1 VNETL
6 TYLKTFAQ
14 LPLSLRRF
22 ARHTLTLEE
31 AQSIVRERMERREE
45 NFLRTVERTVYGH
58 PASPY
63 LTLLKM
69 AGCELG
75 DLQALVRQKG
85 LEGAL
90 RALRDEGAYVTFEEF
105 KGRKPI
111 IRHGKTVPVSARDFD
126 NPFARRH
133 FAFQTGGSTG
143 AASNVAM
150 DVDHIA
156 ERAPH
161 RLITLAAY
169 GVLDAPSAN
178 WRGILPDNALASML
192 RLAYTGKWSE
202 RWFSPIGW
210 RDSKHWLKYSSAT
223 CYILFWMRLYGM
235 RVPFPEVVRV
245 DQALVV
251 ARWMA
256 EALKTHGRCL
266 LHTIVSR
273 GVRACLAA
281 QQAGLDLR
289 GATIQAGGE
298 PTTPAK
304 LQQMERVGVRHISTY
319 AMAEAGGVAS
329 GCARPVDGSDVHL
342 FKDGYALFSYP
353 YALEGLGI
361 TVPAFNLTTLLPAAP
376 KLMLNVQMD
385 DYGIIE
391 ERQCGCE
398 LEAYGYST
406 HLRQIRSY
414 SKLTGE
420 GATLI
425 GTEMVRILE
434 EVLPARFGGSP
445 LDYQMMEEEDEEG
458 LTRLSLVISP
468 RVEIDNESAV
478 IEFVLSALRRSSPMA
493 DAARTIWQH
502 AETIRVKRME
512 PVLTGRGKLMP
523 LHMQRPNAN
532 P

>member
-22 ARHTLTLEE
+22 ARHTLTLEQ
-31 AQSIVRERMERREE
+31 AQRIVRERMERREE

-69 AGCELG
+69 SGCELG
-75 DLQALVRQKG
+75 DLQALLRQQG

-90 RALRDEGAYVTFEEF
+90 RALRDEGVYVTFEEF

-111 IRHGKTVPVSARDFD
+111 VRYGKTIPVSARDFD
-126 NPFARRH
+126 NPSALRH
-133 FAFQTGGSTG
+133 IAFQTGGSTG
-143 AASNVAM
+143 AASNVAI

-156 ERAPH
+156 ETAPH

-169 GVLDAPSAN
+169 GMLDAPSAN

-192 RLAYTGKWSE
+192 RQAYTGKWFE
-202 RWFSPIGW
+202 RWFTQIGW

-235 RVPFPEVVRV
+235 RVPFPEAVRV

-256 EALKTHGRCL
+256 EALKKHGRCV

-281 QQAGLDLR
+281 QEAGLDLT
-289 GATIQAGGE
+289 GATIKAGGE
-298 PTTPAK
+298 PPTPAK
-304 LQQMERVGVRHISTY
+304 LQEMERAGVRYISSY
-319 AMAEAGGVAS
+319 AMVEAGGVAS
-329 GCARPVDGSDVHL
+329 GCARPVDGTDVHL

-353 YALEGLGI
+353 YAVEGLGI
-361 TVPAFNLTTLLPAAP
+361 EVPAFNLTTLLPTAP
-376 KLMLNVQMD
+376 KVMLNVQMD
-385 DYGIIE
+385 DYGIVE
-391 ERQCGCE
+391 ERRCGCD
-398 LEAYGYST
+398 LEAYGYTT

-414 SKLTGE
+414 SKLTSE

-434 EVLPARFGGSP
+434 ELLPARFGGGP
-445 LDYQMMEEEDEEG
+445 LDYQMMEEEDEKG
-458 LTRLSLVISP
+458 LTYLSIVINPRL
-468 RVEIDNESAV
+468 EIDSEAAV
-478 IEFVLSALRRSSPMA
+478 VEFVLGALRRSSPMA

-502 AETIRVKRME
+502 AGTIQVKRME
-512 PVLTGRGKLMP
+512 PIWTGRGKLLP
-523 LHMQRPNAN
+523 LHMQPPNASQ
-532 P
+532 